1 MSFDKY
7 LIGHKTWLMT
17 PYSGKSSGNLEYSKL
32 VYNYRQSRAR
42 RIIENT
48 FGMMVC
54 KWRILTNSLTV
65 STETSDEVVLAIT
78 CLHNYC
84 LIEEETV
91 KAHQK
96 KYLAP
101 KLVDFENIET
111 GELVLGSWRTN
122 LEPLPQISRQ
132 GINNFKINK
141 N

>member
-1 MSFDKY
+1 MTFDKY
-7 LIGHKTWLMT
+7 LIGLKTWLMT

-32 VYNYRQSRAR
+32 IFNYRQSRAR

-48 FGMMVC
+48 FGMMVS
-54 KWRILTNSLTV
+54 KWRILQNALTV
-65 STETSDEVVLAIT
+65 STETSDEVVLAIA

-84 LIEEETV
+84 LVEEESV

-96 KYLAP
+96 RYLSP
-101 KLVDFENIET
+101 QLVDYENVET

-122 LEPLPQISRQ
+122 LEPLPSISRQ
-132 GINNFKINK
+132 GINIYYINK